1 MTPEQKARQD
11 VLDHTLHGQ
20 LHYYYIEVAKL
31 KQSEHM
37 MYDPQGNTAFITIAF
52 NRPVNPD
59 LLPDDASSSDL
70 SVALASASSAIM
82 PDVEGDEHGVIGA
95 AETVPHGVQAVAA
108 AMLLA
113 SLQGAMVDIMS
124 AAQRLVLKHRSMN

>member
-1 MTPEQKARQD
+1 MTPEQEAWQQ
-11 VLDHTLHGQ
+11 VLDETLAAQ
-20 LHYYYIEVAKL
+20 LHHYYKEVAKI
-31 KQSEHM
+31 KGEAM

-52 NRPVNPD
+52 NHPVNPD

-82 PDVEGDEHGVIGA
+82 PDIHANEHGIIGA

-108 AMLLA
+108 AMLLS
-113 SLQGAMVDIMS
+113 SLQGAMVQVMS
-124 AAQRLVLKHRSMN
+124 AAQQLVLKHRSMN